1 MVGVGGGGV
10 CHLLTQP
17 PEGDI
22 KANRRDPD
30 HCPPSTRLASTAFK
44 PPIVHNVCERSRG
57 VCVRVR
63 VLCVYCMRTCAQTVS
78 LCVLVQKKT
87 KKNKTVH
94 SNATATA
101 ETDLMEG
108 TDFWRQN
115 TKKDRL
121 PSAHPRNGT
130 SSPCWNFQEL
140 TLICCVLSCFAAGSF
155 SFFTAA
161 SFIAD
166 QLRREGRR

>member
-1 MVGVGGGGV
+1 MTPTTARLQHVS
-10 CHLLTQP
+10 LPL
-17 PEGDI
+17 
-22 KANRRDPD
+22 
-30 HCPPSTRLASTAFK
+30 PSK

-78 LCVLVQKKT
+78 LCVCVCWYKKKQT
-87 KKNKTVH
+87 KKTVH

-121 PSAHPRNGT
+121 PNARPRDGT
-130 SSPCWNFQEL
+130 SSPCRNVQEL
-140 TLICCVLSCFAAGSF
+140 TLLICCVLSRLSLLTSYGEKNAADP
-155 SFFTAA
+155 TART
-161 SFIAD
+161 
-166 QLRREGRR
+166 LTERRKFVPDLFGGKTGG